1 MSQRQGFVLKSP
13 YDASLP
19 PFTFFPLEPNDIP
32 DDYPPPP
39 PTLERQ
45 TNYDKVVLDDD
56 GYLGDE
62 EDVSEDVSEDGS
74 EDGTE
79 DGAEDGSEDDSE
91 ASEDDEIKTQ
101 YPKLRRSDSM
111 FVDGIKRTDNTF
123 DDDLTPPY
131 SKLRRTDSMFVD
143 GFEDSW

>member
-1 MSQRQGFVLKSP
+1 MSQGFILKSP
-13 YDASLP
+13 YDVSLP

-45 TNYDKVVLDDD
+45 TNHDKVGLDDD

-62 EDVSEDVSEDGS
+62 EDASEDGS
-74 EDGTE
+74 EE
-79 DGAEDGSEDDSE
+79 
-91 ASEDDEIKTQ
+91 SEDDEIKTK
-101 YPKLRRSDSM
+101 YPKLRRTDSM
-111 FVDGIKRTDNTF
+111 FVDGLKRTDTAL
-123 DDDLTPPY
+123 DGLTPPY

-143 GFEDSW
+143 GFNPTGIEDSW